1 VGFYGRAFGRLD
13 GKQFIY
19 KEPKFTHLFDFTEKV
34 ASPSPHTPH
43 RTHSYDTHDTHTTHM
58 IDHQMKRHC
67 QKTYGVSDRQIETID
82 STLEAKDLSDK
93 KLYLQITYLKLHLT
107 DEEQRSRVTLFER
120 NTNLTTFQFQAP
132 FTKAGS
138 GKAHAMGVAD
148 QWKRKTRLTVEAQ
161 FPYILKRLP
170 VKSFTSVPSHTMS
183 SYPTRPVSWTGLAD
197 VTTMVVVVVGRCRRS

>member
-1 VGFYGRAFGRLD
+1 
-13 GKQFIY
+13 
-19 KEPKFTHLFDFTEKV
+19 
-34 ASPSPHTPH
+34 PSPHTPH

-82 STLEAKDLSDK
+82 STLEAKDLNDK

-170 VKSFTSVPSHTMS
+170 VKSFTSVPAHTMS
-183 SYPTRPVSWTGLAD
+183 SYP
-197 VTTMVVVVVGRCRRS
+197 